1 MVCGFNEFLVLM
13 SKSMNDNK
21 MDEDMVEVF
30 KTFDLPT
37 KDKPHGKGH
46 INMSDLKR
54 VMKEWNENMSPDE
67 FQLLF
72 ETTDRDRDGMIDFDD
87 FVKMMMAL

>member
-1 MVCGFNEFLVLM
+1 
-13 SKSMNDNK
+13 
-21 MDEDMVEVF
+21 
-30 KTFDLPT
+30 
-37 KDKPHGKGH
+37 
-46 INMSDLKR
+46 MSDLKR